1 MRLTTSPLRGT
12 GKPMKDLITQ
22 RMLAFTIPLV
32 FVLVLLGTAFRD
44 RTLDPTVA
52 GGLIAILGSVVA
64 LFAAQSN
71 TDGTKDQ
78 GGTSD
83 TPEFE
88 FDEESKNEQ
97 EKN

>member
-1 MRLTTSPLRGT
+1 VNDHYVRRA
-12 GKPMKDLITQ
+12 
-22 RMLAFTIPLV
+22 LAFTVPLV

-64 LFAAQSN
+64 LFASQSN
-71 TDGTKDQ
+71 TDGTKERV
-78 GGTSD
+78 GTSD

-88 FDEESKNEQ
+88 FQ
-97 EKN
+97 EDPEDY

>member
-1 MRLTTSPLRGT
+1 MNDRYVR
-12 GKPMKDLITQ
+12 
-22 RMLAFTIPLV
+22 RALAFTVPLV

-64 LFAAQSN
+64 LFASQSN

-88 FDEESKNEQ
+88 FQ
-97 EKN
+97 EDPEDY

>member
-1 MRLTTSPLRGT
+1 
-12 GKPMKDLITQ
+12 MKDLVTR
-22 RMLAFTIPLV
+22 RMLALTIPLV

-64 LFAAQSN
+64 LFASQSN
-71 TDGTKDQ
+71 TDGTTPPPEY
-78 GGTSD
+78 GD
-83 TPEFE
+83 TQENVSPLELLSE
-88 FDEESKNEQ
+88 REGKQ

>member
-1 MRLTTSPLRGT
+1 
-12 GKPMKDLITQ
+12 MKDLITQ
-22 RMLAFTIPLV
+22 RMLALTIPLV

-71 TDGTKDQ
+71 TDGTKPPDEY
-78 GGTSD
+78 GD
-83 TPEFE
+83 TPKDVSPSELLSE
-88 FDEESKNEQ
+88 REGKQ

>member
-1 MRLTTSPLRGT
+1 MNDRYVR
-12 GKPMKDLITQ
+12 
-22 RMLAFTIPLV
+22 RALAFTVPLV

-64 LFAAQSN
+64 LFAAQNN
-71 TDGTKDQ
+71 TDGTTDQ

-88 FDEESKNEQ
+88 FQ
-97 EKN
+97 EDPEDY

>member
-1 MRLTTSPLRGT
+1 
-12 GKPMKDLITQ
+12 MKDLVTR
-22 RMLAFTIPLV
+22 RMLALTIPLV

-64 LFAAQSN
+64 LFASQNN
-71 TDGTKDQ
+71 TDGTTDQ
-78 GGTSD
+78 RGTSD

-88 FDEESKNEQ
+88 FDEERKNKQ

>member
-1 MRLTTSPLRGT
+1 MNDRYVR
-12 GKPMKDLITQ
+12 
-22 RMLAFTIPLV
+22 RALAFTVPLV

-64 LFAAQSN
+64 LFAAQKH
-71 TDGTKDQ
+71 TDGTTDQ

-88 FDEESKNEQ
+88 FQ
-97 EKN
+97 EDPEDY